1 MKAYKRI
8 LRLGVLL
15 KTKFFTTGLLF
26 LSTVS
31 FFSCNRDN
39 NKKEYTIGF
48 SQCTMV
54 NKWRQT
60 MVEGMQREL
69 SFHPEINFIFKDAN
83 GNTQKQIE
91 QIQELINQK
100 IDLLIVSPNEAA
112 PITPIVEKASEK
124 GIRVIIVDRRT
135 LSQNYTAYVGASNYE
150 VGSSAATFANSIL
163 KGKGNVL
170 EISDIPG
177 SSADIDRHKG
187 FTDFIAQHSGITYL
201 SKIYLEGDVN
211 PSGEKLFQ
219 FLKSNSDIQLIFA
232 QNDRLAFSAYK
243 VCKKIGLDQ
252 KIKII
257 GVDGLPGENGGIDL
271 VEKGAIKATILYP
284 SGGEE
289 AILTAVNILEDK
301 PYRKDTRL
309 ISTIIDSSNVR
320 IMKLQNEK
328 ILAQQKD
335 IDRRQKKIQEQQ
347 VITTNQSNIIYAI
360 SISLALALIFG
371 SILFYY
377 LRENKK
383 INARLSLQNDEI
395 LNQRN
400 QLIELGKKANEAN
413 EAKIRFFTKISH
425 ELRTPLT
432 LILGPLEE
440 LLQNEKIYHNAGQSL
455 LLIHKNTIRLL
466 RLINQLMDFRKIEID
481 KLKLRVSE
489 NDIVIFL
496 NQILEAYREVAKKRN
511 IDLRL
516 IIKQRFLNVWF
527 DETMLD
533 KVLFNLLSNAF
544 KFTND
549 DGCIYVSLEKDEAAN
564 NVKII
569 VEDNG
574 VGMTETAVEHAFELF
589 YQGEYEN
596 YKGSGLGLALSKEL
610 INLHY
615 GTIEVQSEKWKG
627 TKFIITLPL
636 GNSHF
641 TKQELISKEMSNI
654 VLYED
659 EKIYTT
665 ELLPKAKPEES
676 FASAVDKE
684 YSILIVEDYPDLKN
698 YLKNRLN
705 KYYEILEADNGNF
718 AIQQAFETVPD
729 LIICDIIIPGKD
741 GFELTNILKSDI
753 RTSHIPIILLTAKT
767 SVEAQ
772 IEGMKHLADSYITK
786 PFNQKYLEEN
796 IKSLL
801 SNRSILREH
810 YSMDILPSEL
820 KTQTINKLDKKFI
833 NEFNALI
840 ESNIANENFS
850 VEDICRHIGLSRI
863 QLYRKIKALL
873 NCNVNEYILNKR
885 LQKAKHLLQIEEL
898 TIAEVAYKVG
908 FSSPAYFSTVFKS
921 KFDITPSEFKEKTN
935 IM

>member
-1 MKAYKRI
+1 M
-8 LRLGVLL
+8 
-15 KTKFFTTGLLF
+15 TGLPF
-26 LSTVS
+26 
-31 FFSCNRDN
+31 
-39 NKKEYTIGF
+39 
-48 SQCTMV
+48 
-54 NKWRQT
+54 
-60 MVEGMQREL
+60 
-69 SFHPEINFIFKDAN
+69 
-83 GNTQKQIE
+83 
-91 QIQELINQK
+91 
-100 IDLLIVSPNEAA
+100 LLIKYAKRWA
-112 PITPIVEKASEK
+112 
-124 GIRVIIVDRRT
+124 
-135 LSQNYTAYVGASNYE
+135 
-150 VGSSAATFANSIL
+150 
-163 KGKGNVL
+163 
-170 EISDIPG
+170 
-177 SSADIDRHKG
+177 
-187 FTDFIAQHSGITYL
+187 
-201 SKIYLEGDVN
+201 
-211 PSGEKLFQ
+211 
-219 FLKSNSDIQLIFA
+219 
-232 QNDRLAFSAYK
+232 
-243 VCKKIGLDQ
+243 LDQ

-271 VEKGAIKATILYP
+271 VEKGAIKATVLYP
-284 SGGEE
+284 TGGGE
-289 AILTAVNILEDK
+289 AILTAVNILENK
-301 PYRKDTRL
+301 PYQKDTRL
-309 ISTIIDSSNVR
+309 TSTIIDSSNVR

-347 VITTNQSNIIYAI
+347 VITTNQTNIIYAI

-383 INARLSLQNDEI
+383 INTTLSLQNDEI
-395 LNQRN
+395 SNQRN
-400 QLIELGKKANEAN
+400 QLIELGKKASEAN

-440 LLQNEKIYHNAGQSL
+440 LLQNEKIYRNAGQSL

-496 NQILEAYREVAKKRN
+496 NQIIEAYRDVAKKRN

-516 IIKQRFLNVWF
+516 IIKQSFLNVWF

-549 DGCIYVSLEKDEAAN
+549 NGYIYVSLEKDEVAN
-564 NVKII
+564 NVDITI
-569 VEDNG
+569 EDNG

-610 INLHY
+610 IHLHH
-615 GTIEVQSEKWKG
+615 GTIKVQSEKWKG

-641 TKQELISKEMSNI
+641 TEQEIISKEMTNI
-654 VLYED
+654 VLSED

-665 ELLPKAKPEES
+665 ELLPQTKPEES
-676 FASAVDKE
+676 FASGADKE

-698 YLKNRLN
+698 FLKDRLN
-705 KYYEILEADNGNF
+705 KYYEILEADNGNV
-718 AIQQAFETVPD
+718 ALQQAFETVPD
-729 LIICDIIIPGKD
+729 LIICDIIIPGKN
-741 GFELTNILKSDI
+741 GFELTNMLKSDI

-863 QLYRKIKALL
+863 QLYRKVKALL

-885 LQKAKHLLQIEEL
+885 LQKAKYLLQNDEL

-921 KFDITPSEFKEKTN
+921 KFDVTPSEFKEKTN
-935 IM
+935 IL